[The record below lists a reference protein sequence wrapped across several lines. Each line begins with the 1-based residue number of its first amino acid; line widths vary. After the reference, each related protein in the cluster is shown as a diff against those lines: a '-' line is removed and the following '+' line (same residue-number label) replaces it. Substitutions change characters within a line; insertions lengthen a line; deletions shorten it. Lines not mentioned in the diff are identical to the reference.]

1 MCDARIATLMPD
13 AVLNKIFVGQ
23 LAQAPSGEAPK
34 KAIDK
39 SWTEFA
45 E

>member
-1 MCDARIATLMPD
+1 MCDTRVSTLIPD

-34 KAIDK
+34 KAIEK
-39 SWTEFA
+39 SWTDFA